1 MEVEHLDDRLVV
13 HAKTYRME
21 VSRAQPMA
29 RLYTDA
35 SPRPM
40 PLMLLTAVDSDRG
53 LDGTLAVGEP
63 AVEAGD
69 GQATI
74 SIAVES
80 TAWTAKTH
88 RVLCR
93 EDEIELAAEVVGDGV
108 VGEVRLL
115 GGRYTGNPRWG
126 GGVFYSSLPVRT
138 LFSPSPDDPRRILA
152 SAAEPATIG
161 VIGSSQPGRGHWF
174 FTPAPFVL
182 AGSEA
187 EITDPDDPAGAPW
200 TVLELRA
207 RLAEATFTE
216 LRYAPFLGGFSLLL
230 GYDGQS
236 ATGGAFRTPPL
247 VIRPGVA
254 NPYAAVAD
262 HAARL
267 RSEGLAPTVARS
279 AADWWTRPIF
289 CGWGEQN
296 RAAMHEGVHPTV
308 LARQDR
314 YDAWLALLAGR
325 DIRPGTI
332 TIDDK
337 WQRTYGR
344 NEADE
349 ERWPDLR
356 GWIADRHADG
366 QRVLLWFKAWD
377 PEGLPPEACI
387 TDRLNHRVAVDP
399 ESAAYQAILRESLT
413 GLLSADGLDADGL
426 KVDFTAQ
433 TPSGPGLAH
442 AGSAWGV
449 ALLHRLLELV
459 YRYAKEA
466 KPDALIVTHTPSP
479 LFADVTDMV
488 RLNDL
493 MRLDD
498 PEPFV
503 HAVPQMRHRAR
514 IAAAVDPGWLI
525 DTDDWCMP
533 SRGEWRAYLEVKPDL
548 GVPALYYAT
557 GIDHSDEAFSD
568 DVYAAIRDA
577 WGRWEAHRVQ
587 EDLR

>member
-1 MEVEHLDDRLVV
+1 MEVEHLDDRVV
-13 HAKTYRME
+13 IHAPAYRLE
-21 VSRAQPMA
+21 VNRAQPMA
-29 RLYTDA
+29 RLVTEGA
-35 SPRPM
+35 SRPM
-40 PLMLLTAVDSDRG
+40 PLMLLTTVDSDRG
-53 LDGTLAVGEP
+53 FDGTLAVGEP
-63 AVEAGD
+63 DVEHSGGD
-69 GQATI
+69 VTI

-80 TAWTAKTH
+80 TAWTAKQH
-88 RVLCR
+88 RIVCR
-93 EDEIELAAEVVGDGV
+93 DDEIELTAEVVGDGQI
-108 VGEVRLL
+108 GEVRLF

-126 GGVFYSSLPVRT
+126 GGMFYSSLPHRT
-138 LFSPSPDDPRRILA
+138 MFDPSPDDPRRVLA
-152 SAAEPATIG
+152 PAAEPATIG

-174 FTPAPFVL
+174 FTPAPFL
-182 AGSEA
+182 FAASEA

-207 RLAEATFTE
+207 SLAEATFTE
-216 LRYAPFLGGFSLLL
+216 LRHAPFLGGFSLLL
-230 GYDGQS
+230 GYDGET
-236 ATGGAFRTPPL
+236 AAGGTFRTPP
-247 VIRPGVA
+247 VVVRPGIA
-254 NPYAAVAD
+254 DPYAAVAD

-267 RSEGLAPTVARS
+267 RAEGLAPTVERARH
-279 AADWWTRPIF
+279 DWWRRPIF

-296 RAAMHEGVHPTV
+296 RAASHEGLHPTT
-308 LARQDR
+308 LSRRDR
-314 YDAWLALLAGR
+314 YDAWLGILAGHGL
-325 DIRPGTI
+325 RPGTI

-344 NEADE
+344 NEPDD

-356 GWIADRHADG
+356 GWIADRHADD

-399 ESAAYQAILRESLT
+399 ESPAYQAILRESLT
-413 GLLSADGLDADGL
+413 TLLSPDGLDADGL

-433 TPSGPGLAH
+433 TPSGPGLEH
-442 AGSAWGV
+442 AGGAWGV

-459 YRYAKEA
+459 YRYAKDA

-479 LFADVTDMV
+479 LFADVTDMI

-498 PEPFV
+498 PDPFV
-503 HAVPQMRHRAR
+503 AAVPQMRHRAR

-533 SRGEWRAYLEVKPDL
+533 SRAEWRSYLEVKPDL
-548 GVPALYYAT
+548 GVPALYYVT
-557 GIDHSDEAFSD
+557 GIDHSDEAFTD
-568 DVYAAIRDA
+568 DDYAAIRDA
-577 WGRWEAHRVQ
+577 WARWEARPVQ
-587 EDLR
+587 ES

>member
-1 MEVEHLDDRLVV
+1 MEVEPLDDRLVV
-13 HAKTYRME
+13 HARAYRLE
-21 VSRAQPMA
+21 VERAQPMA
-29 RLYTDA
+29 RLFTGSA
-35 SPRPM
+35 ARPM
-40 PLMLLTAVDSDRG
+40 PLMLLTAIDSDRG
-53 LDGTLAVGEP
+53 FDGTLAVGEP
-63 AVEAGD
+63 NVEEAD
-69 GQATI
+69 GVITVTVRVQ
-74 SIAVES
+74 S
-80 TAWTAKTH
+80 TAWTAKVH
-88 RVLCR
+88 RLVLR
-93 EDEIELAAEVVGDGV
+93 EEEIELTADVVGDGQI
-108 VGEVRLL
+108 GEVRMF

-138 LFSPSPDDPRRILA
+138 VFVPSPDDPRRLLA
-152 SAAEPATIG
+152 PAAEPATIG

-174 FTPAPFVL
+174 FTPAPFLL
-182 AGSEA
+182 AGTEA

-207 RLAEATFTE
+207 GIAEATFTE

-230 GYDGQS
+230 GYDGQT
-236 ATGGAFRTPPL
+236 ATGGAFRTPAL
-247 VIRPGVA
+247 VVRPGIT
-254 NPYAAVAD
+254 NPYVAVAD
-262 HAARL
+262 HAVQL
-267 RSEGLAPTVARS
+267 RAAGLAPTVRRS
-279 AADWWTRPIF
+279 NPNWWSRPMF

-296 RAAMHEGVHPTV
+296 RAASHDRLHPTT
-308 LARQDR
+308 LSRRDR
-314 YDAWLALLAGR
+314 YDEWLGVLKDHG
-325 DIRPGTI
+325 IRPGTI

-337 WQRTYGR
+337 WQRAYGR
-344 NEADE
+344 NEPDH

-356 GWIADRHADG
+356 GWIADRHADD

-399 ESAAYQAILRESLT
+399 ESAAYQAILRESLAA
-413 GLLSADGLDADGL
+413 LLSPHGLDADGL

-433 TPSGPGLAH
+433 TPSGPGLEH
-442 AGSAWGV
+442 AGNAWGV

-459 YRYAKEA
+459 YEYAKQA
-466 KPDALIVTHTPSP
+466 KPDALVVTHTPSP
-479 LFADVTDMV
+479 LFADVTDMI

-533 SRGEWRAYLEVKPDL
+533 SRAEWRSYLEVKPEL

-557 GIDHSDEAFSD
+557 GIDHSDEAFAD
-568 DVYAAIRDA
+568 DDYTAIREA
-577 WGRWEAHRVQ
+577 WARWEALTVQ
-587 EDLR
+587 ED